1 VSFREAMPFGR
12 APRIIAAD
20 EITRGTLRA
29 LPLEGRPHVA
39 IQLVWRPEP
48 LAPRIERVR
57 ALLAKELG

>member
-1 VSFREAMPFGR
+1 MVMSGAGVAL
-12 APRIIAAD
+12 APRIIAED
-20 EITRGTLRA
+20 EIARGTLRA
-29 LPLEGRPHVA
+29 IPIDGAPRVA

>member
-1 VSFREAMPFGR
+1 VAL
-12 APRIIAAD
+12 APRVIAED

-29 LPLEGRPHVA
+29 VPIEDRPRVA